1 MAIIKKYA
9 YCKKCGKPVTKPK
22 KKTLESFH
30 YQILVI
36 AIIASLG
43 IGLLVF
49 IIYRKFVEKKKHCP
63 DCSNEV
69 QFYKNAKDVPGP
81 KVPVINLLEKLEENK
96 EIEEPKSDTSRKF
109 VNCENCE
116 KEFDDDATI
125 CPFCGWHHET
135 IE

>member
-49 IIYRKFVEKKKHCP
+49 IIYRKFVEKKKTLP
-63 DCSNEV
+63 
-69 QFYKNAKDVPGP
+69 
-81 KVPVINLLEKLEENK
+81 
-96 EIEEPKSDTSRKF
+96 
-109 VNCENCE
+109 
-116 KEFDDDATI
+116 
-125 CPFCGWHHET
+125 
-135 IE
+135 